1 MRNLFKKYQDQAL
14 IIIVLLILAGMA
26 WFFIWGIG
34 ILIKNLNKALS
45 IGAAPYTPTEFNLK
59 EAENLL
65 QTKGTSQ

>member
-14 IIIVLLILAGMA
+14 IIVALFILAGTA

-34 ILIKNLNKALS
+34 ILIGNFNKALN
-45 IGAAPYTPTEFNLK
+45 IGAAPHTPTEFNLK

-65 QTKGTSQ
+65 QAKGTAQ